1 LWGERFPCRFG
12 ELIRQEEKLKMAQ
25 SPVDWN
31 KPRKEYYRTVGAT
44 VIKALTANGFQAS
57 YAESRDEAVRSVLAL
72 IPEGAS
78 VGIPGSVTIRELGL
92 PEILAERGNPVI
104 QHWDPSLLP
113 EDRAQRWSDELA
125 SDIFLTSS
133 NAVTL
138 AGELVNIDGTG
149 NRVAGMSWARNR
161 VCFVVGINKVC
172 RDIQGALQ
180 KIRDWST
187 PINGIRLGM
196 DLPCIKAGFCVDC
209 KAPQR
214 ACRAV
219 SILERA
225 PYGRD
230 AHIILV
236 GETLGY

>member
-1 LWGERFPCRFG
+1 
-12 ELIRQEEKLKMAQ
+12 MAQ

-78 VGIPGSVTIRELGL
+78 VGIPGPVTIRELGL

-180 KIRDWST
+180 KIRDWGT

>member
-1 LWGERFPCRFG
+1 MT
-12 ELIRQEEKLKMAQ
+12 QA
-25 SPVDWN
+25 PVDWN
-31 KPRKEYYRTVGAT
+31 KFRKEYYRTVGAT
-44 VIKALTANGFQAS
+44 VIKALTTNGFQAA
-57 YAESRDEAVRSVLAL
+57 YAESAEEAVKAVLAL
-72 IPEGAS
+72 IPEGAT

-92 PEILAERGNPVI
+92 PEILAARGNLI
-104 QHWDPSLLP
+104 FQHWDPDLQA
-113 EDRAQRWSDELA
+113 ENRAQRWSDELA
-125 SDIFLTSS
+125 SDVFLTSS

-149 NRVAGMSWARNR
+149 NRVAGMAWAKNR
-161 VCFVVGINKVC
+161 ICFVVGINKVC
-172 RDIQGALQ
+172 RDVAGALQ
-180 KIRDWST
+180 RIKDWAT

-219 SILERA
+219 SVLERA

-230 AHIILV
+230 AHVILV
-236 GETLGY
+236 GENLGY

>member
-1 LWGERFPCRFG
+1 
-12 ELIRQEEKLKMAQ
+12 MAQ

>member
-1 LWGERFPCRFG
+1 MSKNE
-12 ELIRQEEKLKMAQ
+12 
-25 SPVDWN
+25 VDWN
-31 KPRKEYYRTVGAT
+31 RFRKEYYRTVGAT
-44 VIKALTANGFQAS
+44 VIKALAANGFQAA
-57 YAESRDEAVRSVLAL
+57 YAESRQEAVDAVLSL
-72 IPEGAS
+72 VPEGAT

-92 PEILAERGNPVI
+92 PEILEARGNRIV
-104 QHWDPSLLP
+104 QHWDPALQAD
-113 EDRAQRWSDELA
+113 ERAQRWNDELA

-149 NRVAGMSWARNR
+149 NRVAGMAWANNR
-161 VCFVVGINKVC
+161 ICFVVGINKVS
-172 RDIQGALQ
+172 RNVESALQ
-180 KIRDWST
+180 RIRDWAT
-187 PINGIRLGM
+187 PINGLRLGM

-219 SILERA
+219 SVLERA

-230 AHIILV
+230 AHVILV

>member
-1 LWGERFPCRFG
+1 
-12 ELIRQEEKLKMAQ
+12 MAQ

-180 KIRDWST
+180 KIRDWGT

>member
-1 LWGERFPCRFG
+1 
-12 ELIRQEEKLKMAQ
+12 MTQ

-31 KPRKEYYRTVGAT
+31 KPRKEYYRTVGAS
-44 VIKALTANGFQAS
+44 VIKALTANGFQAA
-57 YAESRDEAVRSVLAL
+57 YAETCEEAVKDVLAL
-72 IPEGAS
+72 VPEGCV
-78 VGIPGSVTIRELGL
+78 VGIPGSVSIRELGL
-92 PEILAERGNPVI
+92 PEILAARGNRIV

-113 EDRAQRWSDELA
+113 EDRAQRWNDELS
-125 SDIFLTSS
+125 SDVFLTSS

-149 NRVAGMSWARNR
+149 NRVAGMAWAKNR
-161 VCFVVGINKVC
+161 ICFVLGINKVC

-180 KIRDWST
+180 RIRDWAT

-196 DLPCIKAGFCVDC
+196 DLPCVKAGFCVDC
-209 KAPQR
+209 KIPQR

-230 AHIILV
+230 AHVILV
-236 GETLGY
+236 GENLGY